1 MAIEEALQFL
11 RETPPF
17 HNLDGVVLQD
27 IRAQITTE
35 TYPQGTPI
43 VLPDRPGGDHLRII
57 KKGAVKVIAYFGS
70 ASDVVTDYR
79 GAGEIF
85 GFLSLLTGDELKAQV
100 VALEETTCYL
110 IDRKMFFQLIQ
121 TQPAF
126 AEQMFAAVLKKYVD
140 KPNRERGKKKLLYGG
155 ADRLFFTTPVG
166 ELVTR
171 DLVTASEEISI
182 REATEIMSKEQISSL
197 VLLNPLGLPS
207 GIITIKDLR
216 DKVVSRGRDLNLP
229 VKRVQSVSL
238 VRAEAG
244 EHCIEALFKMIHYNI
259 HHLLVVDQGRLKGVV
274 TTHDLM
280 KLQGASPI
288 SLVREIEGRHSLE
301 DLAPLGGKV
310 RDLVGIFL
318 NDGVNPAQILRIT
331 TEVYDRLLRK
341 ILEIVERK
349 LGTPPRSYC
358 YGSLDRAGRKEQG
371 LENVQPF
378 ALIYSDPA
386 PSEPEKEAREYFD
399 RFFYLTSEAL
409 GRLGFQVSTL
419 EDPESG
425 NLDRCR
431 TLGSWKTV
439 FTDWIHQADARSA
452 AAALPYLDFRPL
464 HGDLR
469 LADDLRRSITSDLS
483 RKREF
488 LEALA
493 LFILKNSPPISVF
506 RNFILKKSGEF
517 KGCFDLE
524 EKGLR
529 PLVDLIRFFA
539 LEAGIPETST
549 LDRLQALKAI
559 SPLVRENGQ
568 ELEYGFEFLTGLW
581 LKIRQEQ
588 ITRGLP
594 PHPYLDPNNLNSLEK
609 KTLKEVFAL
618 VARLQGLL
626 LEKVQPIK
634 F

>member
-11 RETPPF
+11 QETPPF
-17 HNLDGVVLQD
+17 HNLDGGVLQD

-35 TYPQGTPI
+35 TYPQGTTI
-43 VLPDRPGGDHLRII
+43 GLPDSPGGDHLRII

-70 ASDVVTDYR
+70 DSDVVTDYR

-110 IDRKMFFQLIQ
+110 INRKMFFELIQ
-121 TQPAF
+121 TQSAF
-126 AEQMFAAVLKKYVD
+126 AEQMFASVLKKYVD
-140 KPNRERGKKKLLYGG
+140 KPNRERGKKQLLYGG
-155 ADRLFFTTPVG
+155 ADRLFFTTPIG

-171 DLVTASEEISI
+171 DLVTASDEISI
-182 REATEIMSKEQISSL
+182 REATEIMAKNRISSL
-197 VLLNPLGLPS
+197 VLLDPLGLPS

-216 DKVVSRGRDLNLP
+216 DKVVSRGRDPHLP
-229 VKRVQSVSL
+229 VKRIQSVSL

-288 SLVREIEGRHSLE
+288 SLVREIEGRNSLE

-318 NDGVNPAQILRIT
+318 NDGVKPAQILRLA

-341 ILEIVERK
+341 ILELVERK
-349 LGTPPRSYC
+349 LGTPPASYC
-358 YGSLDRAGRKEQG
+358 YASLDRAGRKEQA

-386 PSEPEKEAREYFD
+386 SSAPGKEAREYFD
-399 RFFYLTSEAL
+399 RFFSLTSEAL
-409 GRLGFQVSTL
+409 SLLGFQASTL
-419 EDPESG
+419 EGPESG
-425 NLDRCR
+425 HLDRCR
-431 TLGSWKTV
+431 ALGSWKTA
-439 FTDWIHQADARSA
+439 FSDWIRQADARSA
-452 AAALPYLDFRPL
+452 AAALPYLDLRPL

-469 LADDLRRSITSDLS
+469 LVDDLQRSITSGLS

-506 RNFILKKSGEF
+506 RNLILEKSGDF
-517 KGCFDLE
+517 KGCFDLG

-539 LEAGIPETST
+539 LEAGIRETST
-549 LDRLQALKAI
+549 LDRLQALKGI
-559 SPLVRENGQ
+559 SPLIRENGQ

-588 ITRGLP
+588 ITRGLQ
-594 PHPYLDPNNLNSLEK
+594 PHPYLDPNDLNSLEK